1 MIKTKR
7 QPGVILNKVPAKRE
21 RKESESS
28 ESESESDL
36 LSRIFG
42 KPEKLSEQA
51 TLKDI
56 DKPLVNL
63 DDTNNSEELDEKPK
77 KSEFVWQDDDDDTN
91 KQQSAR
97 EKFAELSGGW
107 LKLKKVEAE
116 EDPFGGKIFQDD
128 TRILPE
134 KEIDIEECGTIGI
147 RGGGKIGAFEF
158 HPAAPAA
165 MVAQQDMLTM
175 FQVRTDLFV
184 EYSNI
189 LYVFIILLLKM
200 IASDR
205 RSPKSQITVY
215 PLGQIS
221 NKMCK
226 DYFKAR
232 YPGHF

>member
-56 DKPLVNL
+56 DEPLVNL
-63 DDTNNSEELDEKPK
+63 DDTNNAEEPDEKPK

-107 LKLKKVEAE
+107 LKLKKVEAD

-147 RGGGKIGAFEF
+147 RGGGKIGAFQF

-165 MVAQQDMLTM
+165 MVTQQDMLTM
-175 FQVRTDLFV
+175 FQV
-184 EYSNI
+184 S
-189 LYVFIILLLKM
+189 
-200 IASDR
+200 
-205 RSPKSQITVY
+205 
-215 PLGQIS
+215 
-221 NKMCK
+221 
-226 DYFKAR
+226 
-232 YPGHF
+232 